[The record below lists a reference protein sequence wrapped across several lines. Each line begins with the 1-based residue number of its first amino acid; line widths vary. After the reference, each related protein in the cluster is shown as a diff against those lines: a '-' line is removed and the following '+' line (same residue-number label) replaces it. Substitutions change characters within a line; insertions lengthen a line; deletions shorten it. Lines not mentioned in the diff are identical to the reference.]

1 MAVKNLIFTNNK
13 LETNPLNK
21 KQMTLKLA
29 TLLGVFFMT
38 TFSHAQKASKIQ
50 NLESPIENLTQT
62 TIHDV
67 LIGNQ
72 KQVIQLAEAFSEAQY
87 AWRPMDG
94 VNSVSE
100 ALLHVA
106 GGNYFLAS
114 KMGFAPPEDVDVM
127 GLTKI
132 TGKENIIAA
141 LKKSNEFVLASILM
155 VKNDNLTDEV
165 DFGFAKM
172 STLAGL
178 LAIMEHNGEHKGQL
192 IAYARSNNVTP
203 PWSLN

>member
-1 MAVKNLIFTNNK
+1 MK
-13 LETNPLNK
+13 
-21 KQMTLKLA
+21 LKLA
-29 TLLGVFFMT
+29 SLIGIFLLA
-38 TFSHAQKASKIQ
+38 TFSYAQKAPKMQKIEKPQ
-50 NLESPIENLTQT
+50 ENLAQT

-72 KQVIQLAEAFSEAQY
+72 QQVIQLAEAFSEEQY
-87 AWRPMDG
+87 DWRPMDG

-106 GGNYFLAS
+106 SGNYFLAS
-114 KMGFAPPEDVDVM
+114 KMGFAPPENVDVM
-127 GLTKI
+127 GLAKI
-132 TGKENIIAA
+132 KGKDAIIAA
-141 LKKSNEFVLASILM
+141 LKASNAFVLSAILM
-155 VKNDNLTDEV
+155 VRNEKLTEEV